1 MVKPQ
6 CFMVQAMKSW
16 PVGTKFLRGHDHEPQ
31 ATAHLEKGWKP
42 GGGPKFP
49 DHQPLGELMS
59 MALQSN
65 PQWDAE
71 NGVCEATSSG
81 TSPSPTTKH
90 YVDLR
95 VHPHLRGYK
104 RRKLLQAPVPMLIGV
119 VHIPIKGTKKTKKV
133 KALVDSGASH
143 CFLVSSIAKHFKRS
157 SSLRQHAFAT
167 VAGPVNPK
175 ARTQVKFKLPE
186 LSSSAKFQA
195 HFYVSDE
202 LCGYDMILGRD
213 FLREIKLD
221 ILFSEDVLR
230 WNDMDIRMKP
240 SEECAKEAGA
250 IAYSERFASKYGR
263 RYEYEGEDDPLEG
276 EILRLKDL
284 ADARYKPPDIDDY
297 VETMEHLD
305 DDEKLKVK
313 ALLVKH
319 MNVLDGKLGTWVG
332 KPISLATSSGTS
344 PSPTTKHYVDLR
356 VHPHLRGYKRRKL
369 LQAPVPMLIGVV
381 HIPIK
386 GTKKTKKVKAL
397 VDSGASHCF
406 LVTSIAKHFKRSSS
420 LRQHAFATVA
430 GPVKPKA
437 RTQVKF
443 KLPELSSSAK
453 FQAHFYVSD
462 ELCGY
467 DMILGRDFL
476 REIKLDILFSEDVL
490 RWNDM
495 DIRMKPSEECAKE
508 AGAIAYSERFASKY
522 GRRYEYEGEDD
533 PLEGEILRLKDLADA
548 RYNNNNALIY

>member
-6 CFMVQAMKSW
+6 CFMVQAMQSW

-71 NGVCEATSSG
+71 NGVCE
-81 TSPSPTTKH
+81 
-90 YVDLR
+90 
-95 VHPHLRGYK
+95 
-104 RRKLLQAPVPMLIGV
+104 
-119 VHIPIKGTKKTKKV
+119 
-133 KALVDSGASH
+133 
-143 CFLVSSIAKHFKRS
+143 
-157 SSLRQHAFAT
+157 
-167 VAGPVNPK
+167 
-175 ARTQVKFKLPE
+175 
-186 LSSSAKFQA
+186 
-195 HFYVSDE
+195 
-202 LCGYDMILGRD
+202 
-213 FLREIKLD
+213 
-221 ILFSEDVLR
+221 
-230 WNDMDIRMKP
+230 
-240 SEECAKEAGA
+240 
-250 IAYSERFASKYGR
+250 
-263 RYEYEGEDDPLEG
+263 
-276 EILRLKDL
+276 
-284 ADARYKPPDIDDY
+284 
-297 VETMEHLD
+297 
-305 DDEKLKVK
+305 
-313 ALLVKH
+313 
-319 MNVLDGKLGTWVG
+319 
-332 KPISLATSSGTS
+332 ATSSGTS

-476 REIKLDILFSEDVL
+476 REIKLDILFSE
-490 RWNDM
+490 RGCTKM
-495 DIRMKPSEECAKE
+495 E
-508 AGAIAYSERFASKY
+508 
-522 GRRYEYEGEDD
+522 
-533 PLEGEILRLKDLADA
+533 
-548 RYNNNNALIY
+548 